1 MPVVRPLQIK
11 KTEPAEYYRVK
22 YNIKENILLLKH
34 IKSNYPFD
42 WTILRNT
49 TVLKFIT
56 QSYFLYQTKLIQPII
71 YHDYIWWAYP
81 NSKRNEK
88 LFQTFSNE
96 LQRDNGTPKC
106 IIKIIQLINQITY
119 FNQHIRRFFAF

>member
-1 MPVVRPLQIK
+1 MPVVRPFQIK

-56 QSYFLYQTKLIQPII
+56 QS
-71 YHDYIWWAYP
+71 
-81 NSKRNEK
+81 
-88 LFQTFSNE
+88 
-96 LQRDNGTPKC
+96 
-106 IIKIIQLINQITY
+106 
-119 FNQHIRRFFAF
+119 